1 MSKRSV
7 RRKLKSTYKN
17 LSVKLWGLIWNF
29 LSGINIILYFTWIQK
44 VLNQHKIISKKKFVE
59 IILNNQGI
67 WTMQILLWLHKETA
81 LLNQVIYHFPK
92 WRVSDPLSFSQS
104 TCMLSG
110 ADQKV
115 LTWKDGYL
123 KYLNMNYFT
132 DSRNESTWNLRP
144 CLKQVSMKCPGMIR

>member
-1 MSKRSV
+1 MLAGLIKVCCISYLLYITLISKRSV

-29 LSGINIILYFTWIQK
+29 LSGLNIILYFTWIQK

-92 WRVSDPLSFSQS
+92 WRVSDPLSFSQC

-123 KYLNMNYFT
+123 NTWSKCIMNFH
-132 DSRNESTWNLRP
+132 WF
-144 CLKQVSMKCPGMIR
+144 